1 LYLAKI
7 CRTTYVNKQKLA
19 MKNKIVVGITQGDSN
34 GIGYEIIIKA
44 LSSSGIL
51 DVCTPV
57 VYGSSKIMGYYK
69 KLLKGYDS
77 LSTHMIQSPSEAHH
91 KRVNVINCVPES
103 FVAEPGK
110 KTGEGA
116 KAAMI
121 SLEEAVKDL
130 RSGDIDVLVTAPFDK
145 ALVSRE
151 GFEFT
156 GHTEYL
162 AKEFGSGE
170 SLMMMCSEN
179 MKVGLAT
186 NHLPISEVSPAI
198 SQELISGKLRLM
210 ISSLKRDF
218 AVDRPKIAVLSLNP
232 HNGDEGLT
240 GEEEREIIKP
250 VIKEFVSNEE
260 LVFGPFPAD
269 GFFASANKDKFDA
282 ILAMY
287 HDQGLIPFKSFDMDR
302 GVNFT
307 AGLEVVRC
315 SPDHGTAYDIAGK
328 SRANHLSMLHAIYTA
343 CDIYNNRKI
352 YDELSSNPLDSEIAE
367 YSKDANGSRN

>member
-1 LYLAKI
+1 
-7 CRTTYVNKQKLA
+7 

-34 GIGYEIIIKA
+34 GVGYEIIIKA
-44 LSSSGIL
+44 LSSAGIL

-57 VYGSSKIMGYYK
+57 VYGSSKMMGYYK
-69 KLLKGYDS
+69 KLLKGVDS
-77 LSTHMIQSPSEAHH
+77 FSTHIIQTPSDVHH
-91 KRVNVINCVPES
+91 KRVNMINCVPDRY
-103 FVAEPGK
+103 VAEPGK
-110 KTGEGA
+110 KSEEGA

-130 RSGDIDVLVTAPFDK
+130 RKGDIDVLVTAPFDK
-145 ALVSRE
+145 AMVSRE

-162 AKEFGSGE
+162 AKEFGSGD

-186 NHLPISEVSPAI
+186 NHLPISEVSSAL
-198 SQELISGKLRLM
+198 SQELIAGKIKLM
-210 ISSLKRDF
+210 IASLKRDF

-240 GEEEREIIKP
+240 GDEERDIIKP
-250 VIKEFVSNEE
+250 VIREFVSNAE

-269 GFFASANKDKFDA
+269 GFFSSANKDKFDA

-287 HDQGLIPFKSFDMDR
+287 HDQGLIPFKSFDMER

-307 AGLEVVRC
+307 AGLDVVRC

-328 SRANHLSMLHAIYTA
+328 SVANHLSMLHSIYTA
-343 CDIYNNRKI
+343 CDIFNNRKV
-352 YDELSSNPLDSEIAE
+352 YDELSSNPLNSVAEE
-367 YSKDANGSRN
+367 YSRDTNGSRN